1 MLAEGSTQ
9 NKRRHLLLL
18 LDGTALMHRSFYALP
33 PLTVSITGEPI
44 NAVYGFANTL
54 LKLLVDFNPAY
65 WAVAFDRPTPTFRHE
80 KFKEYKAQR
89 RKTPE
94 ELKLQIN
101 RVRQL
106 VNTFHIPIFEM
117 DGFEADDVLGT
128 LSKQSNEQDIE
139 TIIVTGDN
147 DILQLITAGIKTLMP
162 RRTFKDTVL
171 YDEQAV
177 KQKYGIKPSQVIDL
191 KALAGDTSDNIPGV
205 PGIGE
210 KTATKLIQQYSS
222 IEGIYAHIEQLS
234 PGKVQTTLRQYE
246 SRVFQNKELVT
257 IVRDVPV
264 NLNLENCK
272 VSAYDRSEVVSL
284 FRELEFI
291 KLLPRLPRESYHLT
305 SSSSQENTFQ
315 IINTEPA
322 LDKILNQIETTN
334 EIVISFETTLT
345 PSLFAQEK
353 KPKSTKLTTELLGI
367 AISPTP
373 GKASYIPLGHHGLGQ
388 PEQLSPN
395 TVIAKLK
402 PILESSKV
410 KKIAYNGKHI
420 MGVLANYEVELKN
433 LTFDIMIAAHLLGE
447 NNLSLKVIAFNK
459 LGIEIPLLGDLIGT
473 GKKQI
478 PLATV
483 ETKKFASYVCA
494 NLATIW
500 NLKREFDNQLH
511 QQGLYHLFCSEELPL
526 IPVLLAMERNGIS
539 LDTKLLSELS
549 FKLGKKMLQIET
561 QIYDSLGY
569 KFNINSSQQL
579 ANVLFEQL
587 KLPRSRKTKSGYST
601 QASVLQGLKG
611 FHPIVELV
619 LQYRQLSKLK
629 STYVDALPALVN
641 HETGRIH
648 TNFNQTGTSTGR
660 LSSSEPNLQNIPV
673 RETLGNMIRQAI
685 IAPHG
690 SYFLSADY
698 SQIDLRALAHLSQ
711 DITLITAF
719 AHNEDIHATTA
730 GKIFDIPPDKIT
742 PEMRRVAKT
751 VNFGVIYGMSN
762 YGLEQATEFNRE
774 EAAEFI
780 ALYFEKY
787 PDVKKYI
794 EKTKEQAKKLGY
806 VQTIT
811 GRRRYIPGINSTN
824 RQIRE
829 AAERMA
835 INAPVQGTSADI
847 IKIAMINVHNEIKK
861 RNLRSKMLLQIHD
874 ELLFEVPQDKI
885 EEIKSLVTEIMPKA
899 IKLCV
904 PLKIDIK
911 VGKNWGEMA

>member
-1 MLAEGSTQ
+1 MLDEENTQ

-33 PLTVSITGEPI
+33 PLTVSRTGEPI

-54 LKLLVDFNPAY
+54 LKLLADFNPTY

-94 ELKLQIN
+94 ELKTQIN

-128 LSKQSNEQDIE
+128 LSKQSNDQNIE

-147 DILQLITAGIKTLMP
+147 DILQLIEAGVKTLMP

-177 KQKYGIKPSQVIDL
+177 KQKYGIEPAQIIDL

-210 KTATKLIQQYSS
+210 KTAAKLIQQYSS
-222 IEGIYAHIEQLS
+222 VEGIYAYIEQLS
-234 PGKVQTTLRQYE
+234 PSKLQTTLRQYE

-257 IVRDVPV
+257 IIRDVPV
-264 NLNLENCK
+264 NLSLQNCK
-272 VSAYDRSEVVSL
+272 VSTYDRGEVVNL

-291 KLLPRLPRESYHLT
+291 KLLPRLPHEIYQLT
-305 SSSSQENTFQ
+305 SSGSQKDTFQ
-315 IINTEPA
+315 IINTEAA
-322 LDKILNQIETTN
+322 LNKILNQIETTN
-334 EIVISFETTLT
+334 EIVVSFETTLT

-353 KPKSTKLTTELLGI
+353 KLKSTKLATELLGI
-367 AISPTP
+367 AISPAP
-373 GKASYIPLGHHGLGQ
+373 EKAFYIPLGHHGLGQ
-388 PEQLSPN
+388 PEQLSPS
-395 TVIAKLK
+395 TVISKLK

-410 KKIAYNGKHI
+410 KKIAYNGKHV

-433 LTFDIMIAAHLLGE
+433 LIFDIMIAAHLLGE

-459 LGIEIPLLGDLIGT
+459 LGIEIPPLSDLIGT

-478 PLATV
+478 PLATL
-483 ETKKFASYVCA
+483 EMKKFADYVCA

-500 NLKREFDNQLH
+500 NLKREFENQLH

-539 LDTKLLSELS
+539 LNTKLLSELS
-549 FKLGKKMLQIET
+549 FKLGKKMLRIET
-561 QIYDSLGY
+561 EIYDSIGY

-601 QASVLQGLKG
+601 QASVLQSLKG

-619 LQYRQLSKLK
+619 LQYRQLGKLK
-629 STYVDALPALVN
+629 STYVDALPALIN

-673 RETLGNMIRQAI
+673 RGTLGNTIRQAI

-719 AHNEDIHATTA
+719 AHNEDVHATTA
-730 GKIFDIPPDKIT
+730 GKIFDTPPDKIT
-742 PEMRRVAKT
+742 PGMRRVAKT

-787 PDVKKYI
+787 PDVKEYI

-806 VQTIT
+806 VQTVT
-811 GRRRYIPGINSTN
+811 GRRRYIPEINSIN

-847 IKIAMINVHNEIKK
+847 IKIAMINVYNEMKK

-874 ELLFEVPQDKI
+874 ELLFEVPQEEI

-911 VGKNWGEMA
+911 LGKNWGEMA

>member
-1 MLAEGSTQ
+1 MLSEGNTQ

-33 PLTVSITGEPI
+33 PLTVSKTGEPI

-54 LKLLVDFNPAY
+54 LKLLVDFNPIY
-65 WAVAFDRPTPTFRHE
+65 WAVAFDRPAPTFRHE

-94 ELKLQIN
+94 ELKTQIN

-128 LSKQSNEQDIE
+128 LSKQSNEQNIE

-147 DILQLITAGIKTLMP
+147 DILQLIAAGVKTLMP

-210 KTATKLIQQYSS
+210 KTAAKLIQQYSS
-222 IEGIYAHIEQLS
+222 IEEIYAHIEQLS

-246 SRVFQNKELVT
+246 ARVFQNKELVT

-264 NLNLENCK
+264 NLNLQDCK

-291 KLLPRLPRESYHLT
+291 KLLPRLPRESYQLT
-305 SSSSQENTFQ
+305 NSGSQKDSFQ
-315 IINTEPA
+315 IINTEAA
-322 LDKILNQIETTN
+322 LNKILNQIETTN
-334 EIVISFETTLT
+334 EIVVSFETTLT

-353 KPKSTKLTTELLGI
+353 KLKNTKLATALLGI
-367 AISPTP
+367 VISPTP
-373 GKASYIPLGHHGLGQ
+373 EKAFYIPLGHHGLGQ
-388 PEQLSPN
+388 PEQLSPG
-395 TVIAKLK
+395 TVISELK

-410 KKIAYNGKHI
+410 KKIAYNGKHV
-420 MGVLANYEVELKN
+420 MGVLAKYEVELKN
-433 LTFDIMIAAHLLGE
+433 LIFDIMIAAHLLGE
-447 NNLSLKVIAFNK
+447 NNLSLKVIAFNE
-459 LGIEIPLLGDLIGT
+459 LGIEIPLLSDLIGT

-483 ETKKFASYVCA
+483 EMKKFADYVCA

-500 NLKREFDNQLH
+500 NLKREFENQLH

-539 LDTKLLSELS
+539 LNIKLLSELS

-561 QIYDSLGY
+561 QIYDSIGY

-579 ANVLFEQL
+579 ASVLFGQL

-619 LQYRQLSKLK
+619 LQYRQLGKLK
-629 STYVDALPALVN
+629 STYIDALPTLVN
-641 HETGRIH
+641 HKTGRIH

-673 RETLGNMIRQAI
+673 RGTLGNTIRQAI

-719 AHNEDIHATTA
+719 AHNEDVHATTA
-730 GKIFDIPPDKIT
+730 GKIFDTPPDKIT

-806 VQTIT
+806 VRTVT
-811 GRRRYIPGINSTN
+811 ERRRYIPEINSTN

-847 IKIAMINVHNEIKK
+847 IKIAMINVHNEMKK

-874 ELLFEVPQDKI
+874 ELLFEVPQNEI

-911 VGKNWGEMA
+911 LGKNWGEMA

>member
-1 MLAEGSTQ
+1 MLTEENTQ

-33 PLTVSITGEPI
+33 PLTVSKTGEPI

-54 LKLLVDFNPAY
+54 LKLLVDFNPIY

-94 ELKLQIN
+94 ELKTQIN

-128 LSKQSNEQDIE
+128 LSKQSTEHDIE

-147 DILQLITAGIKTLMP
+147 DILQLITAGVKTLMP

-210 KTATKLIQQYSS
+210 KTAAKLIQQYSS

-264 NLNLENCK
+264 NLNLQNCK

-291 KLLPRLPRESYHLT
+291 KLLPRLPRESYQLT

-315 IINTEPA
+315 IINTEAA

-334 EIVISFETTLT
+334 EIAISFETTLT

-353 KPKSTKLTTELLGI
+353 KFKSTKLATALLGI

-373 GKASYIPLGHHGLGQ
+373 EKAFYIPLGHHGLGQ
-388 PEQLSPN
+388 PEQLSPS

-410 KKIAYNGKHI
+410 KKIAYNGKHV
-420 MGVLANYEVELKN
+420 MGVLANYEVKLEN
-433 LTFDIMIAAHLLGE
+433 LIFDIMIAAHLLGE

-459 LGIEIPLLGDLIGT
+459 LGIEIPPLSDLIGT

-478 PLATV
+478 PLATL
-483 ETKKFASYVCA
+483 EMKKFADYVCA
-494 NLATIW
+494 NLTTIW
-500 NLKREFDNQLH
+500 NLKREFENQLH

-526 IPVLLAMERNGIS
+526 IPVLLSMEQNGIS
-539 LDTKLLSELS
+539 LNTKLLSELS

-619 LQYRQLSKLK
+619 LQYRQLGKLK
-629 STYVDALPALVN
+629 STYVDALPTLVN

-673 RETLGNMIRQAI
+673 RGTLGNTIRQAI

-719 AHNEDIHATTA
+719 AHNEDVHATTA
-730 GKIFDIPPDKIT
+730 GKIFDTPPDKIT

-806 VQTIT
+806 VQTVT
-811 GRRRYIPGINSTN
+811 GRRRYIPEINSIN

-847 IKIAMINVHNEIKK
+847 IKIAMINVYNEMKK

-874 ELLFEVPQDKI
+874 ELLFEVPQDEI

-911 VGKNWGEMA
+911 LGRNWGEMA